1 MFFSTL
7 GAAAQFRQG
16 YITPYPVSNAVA
28 TRTKGYNV
36 DITFTPNTINTGLTI
51 TYIANSN
58 TGNFTGSSLSNVI
71 TISNINAFYDYTFD
85 VIANGGAGGNSAPV
99 TTNNVYI
106 SSNLI
111 ANGNIAAGDADAFD
125 ISPDGTKIEV
135 VGGGSWEKYSRNNTT
150 GILTYLG
157 FQNFTGYDSA
167 TDVKYSADGNF
178 IYFAVGNSSTGI
190 SRILKYTVANANL
203 STVGNVGNVYGD
215 RKLQISNDNQT
226 LLSTFRYANLIPG
239 TLNYVRNTVNGD
251 LTLFQ
256 SGFTPNIT
264 NLSAGTTLV
273 EMIVTDDNKN
283 VLQLWQN
290 TANDRVLLNYT
301 RNISNTL
308 LTLNQT
314 IDLGNALA
322 TYVDL
327 DASPDGTSVYTAR
340 TSGINVFSRNTST
353 GTLTFVANIS
363 GNNPRSVE
371 IPVNSVM
378 LVSNTTYNRNLSNG
392 NITVES
398 NSSSYT
404 YTPNAVIKTLVS
416 PDTKNLYTL
425 TANNIGFFDITS

>member
-7 GAAAQFRQG
+7 GAATQFRQG
-16 YITPYPVSNAVA
+16 YITPFPVSNAVA

-36 DITFTPNTINTGLTI
+36 DITFTPNTINTGGTI
-51 TYIANSN
+51 TYIATSN
-58 TGNFTGSSLSNVI
+58 TGNFTGNSLSNTI
-71 TISNINAFYDYTFD
+71 TISNINAFYDYTFN
-85 VIANGGAGGNSAPV
+85 VVANSVGGNSTPV

-111 ANGNIAAGDADAFD
+111 ANGNIASGGGNAFD
-125 ISPDGTKIEV
+125 ISPDGMNVQV
-135 VGGGSWEKYSRNNTT
+135 VGGGSWEKYARNTTT
-150 GILTYLG
+150 GILTYIG
-157 FQNFTGYDSA
+157 FQNFTGYDSS

-178 IYFAVGNSSTGI
+178 IYFAVGNSSKGI
-190 SRILKYTVANANL
+190 SRILKYTVSNANL
-203 STVGNVGNVYGD
+203 SITGNVGNVFGD
-215 RKLQISNDNQT
+215 RKLQISNDNKT

-239 TLNYVRNTVNGD
+239 TLNYVRNTVDGN

-256 SGFTPNIT
+256 NGFSPNIS

-273 EMIVTDDNKN
+273 EMIVTGDNKN

-290 TANDRVLLNYT
+290 TANERVLLNYT
-301 RNISNTL
+301 RNTSNTL

-322 TYVDL
+322 AYVDL
-327 DASPDGTSVYTAR
+327 NASPDGTSVYTAR
-340 TSGINVFSRNTST
+340 TGGINVFSRNTST

-404 YTPNAVIKTLVS
+404 YTPNAIIKTLVS